1 MNSSQSAVKLN
12 LSSPIYQTPNKRG
25 QPGQITKA
33 PSAINMFKQEQTVNL
48 ESRLKRDNMNEVK
61 DIMERDYKDVCCP
74 NCRYLFKASVSSE
87 KQVDVVDKIRNMRTI
102 EIQT

>member
-12 LSSPIYQTPNKRG
+12 LSSPIYQTPIKRG
-25 QPGQITKA
+25 QPGITKA

-48 ESRLKRDNMNEVK
+48 DSRSKRDNMKEVR
-61 DIMERDYKDVCCP
+61 DIADLDYRDICCP
-74 NCRYLFKASVSSE
+74 NCRYLFKASVTTE
-87 KQVDVVDKIRNMRTI
+87 KQDDLVSKIRNMRTI